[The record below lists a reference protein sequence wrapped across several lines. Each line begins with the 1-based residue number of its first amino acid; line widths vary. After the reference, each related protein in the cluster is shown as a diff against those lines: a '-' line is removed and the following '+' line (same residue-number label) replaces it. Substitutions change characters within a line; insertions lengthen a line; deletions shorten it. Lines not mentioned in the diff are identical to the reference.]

1 MSIEAM
7 KQALEAL
14 EGIYIAPENLDYI
27 ADWWPACRDSIP
39 ALRQAIAEAEK
50 QPTGPATSADRYFY
64 EAGFEAGRLQGIKQ
78 ERALWELDRIGQ
90 EIEAE
95 AEKQEPVA
103 NASTWFALVMNA
115 AAELEN
121 ASHCLRDEDAK
132 RVAIRGAKYYRDQAN
147 TLYTH
152 PQPKREPLTFEKV
165 YELWLARFETNEYDD
180 VFMNFA
186 RAIEAAHGIKENT

>member
-1 MSIEAM
+1 MSQQI
-7 KQALEAL
+7 
-14 EGIYIAPENLDYI
+14 
-27 ADWWPACRDSIP
+27 
-39 ALRQAIAEAEK
+39 EK
-50 QPTGPATSADRYFY
+50 QEHDLQDTRCECCGYMTYQREHMGCIRSA
-64 EAGFEAGRLQGIKQ
+64 KQ
-78 ERALWELDRIGQ
+78 ERALWELARIGQ

-152 PQPKREPLTFEKV
+152 PQPAQPKEPLTEMQIIEATEHIDESRSGYFIHI
-165 YELWLARFETNEYDD
+165 
-180 VFMNFA
+180 A
-186 RAIEAAHGIKENT
+186 RAIEAAHGITGETK